1 MLLLATSS
9 LTLEVSSEI
18 AEIVSL
24 VQVAEHLVCSASPAL
39 YRVLYLLSIIYCN
52 AHCSAGCV

>member
-24 VQVAEHLVCSASPAL
+24 VQVAEHLV
-39 YRVLYLLSIIYCN
+39 
-52 AHCSAGCV
+52 